1 MHIKVITCY
10 TWFEST
16 GEIADQIIIIIA
28 DGIMNRIMPNAR
40 PAISGDTAKHASI
53 TMTFRID
60 ESVVDVLRSESEK
73 RQISL
78 NTLVNQILRRYT
90 EWDMY
95 ETKVGM
101 IPIARP
107 LVSAL
112 FEYMDKK
119 EIVDMAEKVGKNSVH
134 DIVLFMKSRIDLQS
148 FMLWFEMRI
157 RTSSIEFNHNRLAN
171 GRHTYIIKHDLG
183 YNWSLYHKTILEM
196 TFNEVLQKRIDITIT
211 PTTMTLAFDE

>member
-1 MHIKVITCY
+1 M
-10 TWFEST
+10 
-16 GEIADQIIIIIA
+16 IIIIA
-28 DGIMNRIMPNAR
+28 DEIIGELMPNAR
-40 PAISGDTAKHASI
+40 PNISGDTAKHAST
-53 TMTFRID
+53 TMTFRIE
-60 ESVVDVLRSESEK
+60 ESIVDVLRSESEK

-95 ETKVGM
+95 QTKVGM

-112 FEYMDKK
+112 FEHMDEK
-119 EIVDMAEKVGKNSVH
+119 EIVDIAEKVGKNSMH
-134 DIVLFMKSRIDLQS
+134 DIVLFMKSRIDLES
-148 FMLWFEMRI
+148 FLLWFEMRI
-157 RTSSIEFNHNRLAN
+157 KTSSIEFNHNRLAN

-183 YNWSLYHKTILEM
+183 YNWSLYHKTILEL
-196 TFNEVLQKRIDITIT
+196 TFNQVLQKRIDITIT